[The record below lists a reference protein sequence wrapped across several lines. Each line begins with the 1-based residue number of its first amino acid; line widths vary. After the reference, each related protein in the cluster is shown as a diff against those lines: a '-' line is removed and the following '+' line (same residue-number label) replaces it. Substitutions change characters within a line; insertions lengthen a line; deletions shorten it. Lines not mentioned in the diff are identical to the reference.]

1 MNGSTV
7 KIVLQTMK
15 HDLVRR
21 LGAIDADLCVALENY
36 SEERATQV

>member
-1 MNGSTV
+1 
-7 KIVLQTMK
+7 MK